1 MLPFPPYPILLITLS
16 AMRLASCTSFRR
28 RNFFGGNGFSPPP
41 HPPLRLFLMVRPLL
55 YLFVAFICAK
65 IRLREI
71 YVIISIVT

>member
-16 AMRLASCTSFRR
+16 AMRLASCTSFHC
-28 RNFFGGNGFSPPP
+28 RNFFGGNVFPPP
-41 HPPLRLFLMVRPLL
+41 PPLRLFLMVRPLL

-71 YVIISIVT
+71 YVMISIVT